1 MLKVAL
7 TGGIATGKSYVRQR
21 LAARGVPSVD
31 ADTLAREVVEPGT
44 PGRAAIAARFGRDV
58 FDPDGRLD
66 RKALSAIVFRND
78 AARADL
84 EAIVHPAV
92 YSAIGAWFAEQ
103 AGAGL
108 PFAVADI
115 PLLYESGHAGDFDAV
130 IVAAC
135 HPDRQRERL
144 IARDGLTAEEAAA
157 RLSAQWPIERKV
169 DLADFVI
176 RTDGTFADT
185 DVQVDA
191 ALNWLRARA
200 AENGKQ
206 ASP

>member
-21 LAARGVPSVD
+21 LAARSVPTVD
-31 ADTLAREVVEPGT
+31 ADTLARRVVEPGT
-44 PGRAAIAARFGRDV
+44 AGLSAITVRFGRGV
-58 FDPDGRLD
+58 LGSNGQLD
-66 RKALSAIVFRND
+66 RKALSAIVFGNA

-92 YSAIGAWFAEQ
+92 YTAIDAWFAGQAQ
-103 AGAGL
+103 AGT

-115 PLLYESGHAGDFDAV
+115 PLVYETGRAGDFDAV

-135 HPDRQRERL
+135 HPERQRERL
-144 IARDGLTAEEAAA
+144 IARDGLTAPEAAE
-157 RLSAQWPIERKV
+157 RLAAQWPIERKV
-169 DLADFVI
+169 DLADFVV

-185 DVQVDA
+185 DAQVDA
-191 ALNWLRARA
+191 ALNWLRSRA
-200 AENGKQ
+200 AHGR
-206 ASP
+206 

>member
-21 LAARGVPSVD
+21 LAARSVPTVD
-31 ADTLAREVVEPGT
+31 ADTLARRVVEPGT
-44 PGRAAIAARFGRDV
+44 AGLSAITARFGRGV
-58 FDPDGRLD
+58 LGSDGQLD
-66 RKALSAIVFRND
+66 RKALSAIVFGNA

-92 YSAIGAWFAEQ
+92 YTAIDAWFAGQ
-103 AGAGL
+103 ARAGT

-115 PLLYESGHAGDFDAV
+115 PLVYETGRAGDFDAV

-135 HPDRQRERL
+135 HPERQRERL
-144 IARDGLTAEEAAA
+144 IARDGLTAPEAAE
-157 RLSAQWPIERKV
+157 RLAAQWPIERKV
-169 DLADFVI
+169 DLADFVV

-185 DVQVDA
+185 DAQVDA

-200 AENGKQ
+200 AHGK
-206 ASP
+206 